1 MRPRGQLQTII
12 VSGSNDFP
20 LKATRP
26 GRSHLRS
33 LLARGLATAVLAAFT
48 VLMAL
53 PLQAQTPAP
62 AVTTIP
68 DDWSLKPD
76 DLVGG
81 DQFRLLFVSTT
92 TRDGSSAD
100 IADYNT
106 HMQTAAAA
114 GLADIQA
121 YSSVFRALACTA
133 ATDARDNTGTTG
145 TGTDVPIYY
154 LNGKRVSQDYD
165 NLYDGI

>member
-1 MRPRGQLQTII
+1 MRPRGQLQTSI

-20 LKATRP
+20 LKTTRP
-26 GRSHLRS
+26 GRSRLRS
-33 LLARGLATAVLAAFT
+33 LLARGLATAVVAAFT

-62 AVTTIP
+62 AVTKVP
-68 DDWSLKPD
+68 EDWSLKPD
-76 DLVGG
+76 DLVVG

-121 YSSVFRALACTA
+121 YSSGFRALACTA